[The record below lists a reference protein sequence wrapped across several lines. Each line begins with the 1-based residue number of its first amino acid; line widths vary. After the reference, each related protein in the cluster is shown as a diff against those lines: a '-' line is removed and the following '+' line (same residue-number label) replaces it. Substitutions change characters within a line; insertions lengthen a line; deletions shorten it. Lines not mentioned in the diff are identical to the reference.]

1 MNYEQLVIGF
11 IESVREVAQ
20 GGDST
25 AAMVRVEEA
34 LRHIHKTQT
43 TASSRSERILRISD
57 SGYQPSRSKY
67 VQLFDEGLARKS
79 ETLVF
84 AIQLDRRMPEA

>member
-25 AAMVRVEEA
+25 AAMIRVEEA
-34 LRHIHKTQT
+34 LRHIQQNTDNGFKQ
-43 TASSRSERILRISD
+43 I
-57 SGYQPSRSKY
+57 
-67 VQLFDEGLARKS
+67 RKDTEDIRQRVS
-79 ETLVF
+79 TIEK
-84 AIQLDRRMPEA
+84 